1 MAMKY
6 MFHAPAVVT
15 FAEGA
20 RFTIGDTLTKWGV
33 RGTVLL
39 VHGKNVK
46 AAGLVDDIEAGIKGA
61 GYKTVVFDK
70 VLPDAPVEVIREGV
84 EFAKKH
90 AVEAVIAIGGGSGM
104 DIAKAIAVMM
114 SNEGDI
120 LNYVGMDVV
129 PNRRNVLFV
138 AVPTTCGTGS
148 EMTDGGVVYDTASA
162 HKLPFWDAFAGPDI
176 AILDPF
182 MLKELPK
189 HLIAQTALDA
199 FAHSVEALTSIAA
212 NPISDAVALGAI
224 ELIAKYVPVAFT
236 EEENKEALEML
247 LTASTMAG
255 MAFNRSSVHAGHVIA
270 HAVGAVAHIHH
281 GAACALAMPLVLK
294 EQALAV
300 PDKVIRIAAAMG
312 FKLDESLTPEEIGDQ
327 VADYVRKFNASLNI
341 NTFGQYGIKIEQID
355 KILQY
360 ISEDMMMQVASRP
373 ITQDTIET
381 YLKNNI

>member
-148 EMTDGGVVYDTASA
+148 EMTDGGVVYDSASA

-224 ELIAKYVPVAFT
+224 ELIAKHVPVAFT

-281 GAACALAMPLVLK
+281 GAGLCFGYASGV
-294 EQALAV
+294 E
-300 PDKVIRIAAAMG
+300 RTG
-312 FKLDESLTPEEIGDQ
+312 F
-327 VADYVRKFNASLNI
+327 
-341 NTFGQYGIKIEQID
+341 
-355 KILQY
+355 
-360 ISEDMMMQVASRP
+360 SRAG
-373 ITQDTIET
+373 
-381 YLKNNI
+381 

>member
-148 EMTDGGVVYDTASA
+148 EMTDGGVVYDSASA

-224 ELIAKYVPVAFT
+224 ELIAKHVPVAFT

-312 FKLDESLTPEEIGDQ
+312 FKLDESLTPEEIGDL
-327 VADYVRKFNASLNI
+327 VAEYVRKFNASLNI

>member
-6 MFHAPAVVT
+6 MFHAPAEVT

-148 EMTDGGVVYDTASA
+148 EMTDGGVVYDSASA

-224 ELIAKYVPVAFT
+224 ELIAKHVPVAFT

-312 FKLDESLTPEEIGDQ
+312 FKLDESLTPEEIGDL
-327 VADYVRKFNASLNI
+327 VAEYVRKFNASLNI

>member
-148 EMTDGGVVYDTASA
+148 EMTDGGVVYDSASA

-224 ELIAKYVPVAFT
+224 ELIAKHVPVAFT

-312 FKLDESLTPEEIGDQ
+312 FKLDESLTPEEIGDL
-327 VADYVRKFNASLNI
+327 VAEYVRKFNASLNI

-373 ITQDTIET
+373 ITLDTIET

>member
-1 MAMKY
+1 MGMQY

-20 RFTIGDTLTKWGV
+20 RFTIGDTLKKWGV
-33 RGTVLL
+33 NGNVLL

-46 AAGLVDDIEAGIKGA
+46 AAGLVDEMAAGIEGA
-61 GYKTVVFDK
+61 GFKTVAFDK

-84 EFAKKH
+84 AFAKENKV
-90 AVEAVIAIGGGSGM
+90 AAIVAIGGGSGM

-114 SNEGDI
+114 NNEGDI

-129 PNRRNVLFV
+129 PNRRNTLFV

-148 EMTDGGVVYDTASA
+148 EMTDGGVVYDAASA
-162 HKLPFWDAFAGPDI
+162 HKLPFWDVFAGPDI

-182 MLKELPK
+182 MLQELPT

-199 FAHSVEALTSIAA
+199 FAHSVEALTSVMA

-224 ELIAKYVPVAFT
+224 EIIAKYTPIAYADKT
-236 EEENKEALEML
+236 NKEALEML

-255 MAFNRSSVHAGHVIA
+255 MAFNRSSIHAGHVIA
-270 HAVGAVAHIHH
+270 HAVGAIAHIHH
-281 GAACALAMPLVLK
+281 GAACALAMPLVLQ

-300 PDKVIRIAAAMG
+300 PEKVRRIAAAMG
-312 FKLDESLTPEEIGDQ
+312 MNLDEKLSAEEVGKQ
-327 VADYVRKFNASLNI
+327 VAAYVKDFNASLNI
-341 NTFGQYGIKIEQID
+341 NSFGQYGIKEEQIE

-360 ISEDMMMQVASRP
+360 TGEDVMMQVASKP
-373 ITQDTIET
+373 IAQEMIGEFI
-381 YLKNNI
+381 KSNI